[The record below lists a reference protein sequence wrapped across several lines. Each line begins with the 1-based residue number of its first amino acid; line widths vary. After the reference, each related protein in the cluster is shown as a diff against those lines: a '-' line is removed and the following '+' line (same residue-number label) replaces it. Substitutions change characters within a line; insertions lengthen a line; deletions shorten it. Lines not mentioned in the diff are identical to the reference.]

1 MTYTEVMSSTQ
12 TIKDERIA
20 LRLTRPQKWLIE
32 RAAQVRG
39 SSLTDFTV
47 QSAVDRAEQVLADQ
61 TDLVLDEAGWQAF
74 CEALDHP
81 ARVLPGLRD
90 LMAQPSV
97 FV

>member
-1 MTYTEVMSSTQ
+1 MSSTRA
-12 TIKDERIA
+12 IKDERIA
-20 LRLTRPQKWLIE
+20 LRLTRPQKSLIE

-39 SSLTDFTV
+39 SALSEFTV
-47 QSAVDRAEQVLADQ
+47 MAAVDKAEQVLADQ

-74 CEALDHP
+74 CAALDHP